1 MTKKVKEKKKEKKTE
16 KKEIPDFNPGDTVQ
30 VFVQIQEGGKTR
42 VQRFQGTVIKKKG
55 GGISKTFTV
64 RKVTQGIGIER
75 IFPLKSPNIEEIKI
89 IRRGKT
95 RRAKLYYLRERKG
108 KKAKVK
114 EAR

>member
-1 MTKKVKEKKKEKKTE
+1 MSKKETD
-16 KKEIPDFNPGDTVQ
+16 KKELTDFSSGDTVQ

-42 VQRFQGTVIKKKG
+42 VQRFQGTVIRKKG
-55 GGISKTFTV
+55 EGISKTFTV

-75 IFPLKSPNIEEIKI
+75 IFPLSSPNIEKI
-89 IRRGKT
+89 NVIRKGKT

>member
-1 MTKKVKEKKKEKKTE
+1 MNKKETE
-16 KKEIPDFNPGDTVQ
+16 KKEIPVFNSGDTIQ

-42 VQRFQGTVIKKKG
+42 VQRFQGTVIKKRG
-55 GGISKTFTV
+55 AGISQTFTV

-75 IFPLKSPNIEEIKI
+75 IFPLFSPNIEDIKI

-108 KKAKVK
+108 KKAKIK
-114 EAR
+114 EAS

>member
-1 MTKKVKEKKKEKKTE
+1 MTKKELPKQEMPE
-16 KKEIPDFNPGDTVQ
+16 FNPGDTVQ

-42 VQRFQGTVIKKKG
+42 VQRFQGTVIRKKG
-55 GGISKTFTV
+55 AGISKTFTV

-75 IFPLKSPNIEEIKI
+75 IFPVNSPNIEKI
-89 IRRGKT
+89 DVLRKGKT

-114 EAR
+114 EAK

>member
-1 MTKKVKEKKKEKKTE
+1 MNKKETE
-16 KKEIPDFNPGDTVQ
+16 KKEITAFNSGDTVQ

-42 VQRFQGTVIKKKG
+42 IQRFQGTVIKKRG
-55 GGISKTFTV
+55 EGISQTFTV

-75 IFPLKSPNIEEIKI
+75 IFPLNSPTLEKIKVI
-89 IRRGKT
+89 KRGKT
-95 RRAKLYYLRERKG
+95 RRAKLYYLRGRKG

>member
-1 MTKKVKEKKKEKKTE
+1 VSKKETD
-16 KKEIPDFNPGDTVQ
+16 KKELTDFSSGDTVQ

-42 VQRFQGTVIKKKG
+42 VQKFQGTVIRKKG
-55 GGISKTFTV
+55 EGISKTFTV

-75 IFPLKSPNIEEIKI
+75 IFPLNSPNIEKI
-89 IRRGKT
+89 NVIRKGKT
-95 RRAKLYYLRERKG
+95 RRAKLYYLRGRKG

>member
-1 MTKKVKEKKKEKKTE
+1 MSKKETD
-16 KKEIPDFNPGDTVQ
+16 KKELTDFSSGDTVQ

-42 VQRFQGTVIKKKG
+42 VQRFQGTVIRKKG
-55 GGISKTFTV
+55 EGISKTFTV

-75 IFPLKSPNIEEIKI
+75 IFPLNSPNIEKI
-89 IRRGKT
+89 NVIRKGKT

>member
-1 MTKKVKEKKKEKKTE
+1 MSKKETD
-16 KKEIPDFNPGDTVQ
+16 KKELTDFSSGDTVQ

-42 VQRFQGTVIKKKG
+42 VQRFQGTVIRKKG
-55 GGISKTFTV
+55 EGISKTFTV

-75 IFPLKSPNIEEIKI
+75 IFPLNSPNIEKI
-89 IRRGKT
+89 NVIRKGKT
-95 RRAKLYYLRERKG
+95 RRAKLYYLRGRKG

>member
-1 MTKKVKEKKKEKKTE
+1 MNKKETE
-16 KKEIPDFNPGDTVQ
+16 KKEITAFNSGDTVQ

-42 VQRFQGTVIKKKG
+42 IQRFQGTVIKKRG
-55 GGISKTFTV
+55 EGISQTFTV

-75 IFPLKSPNIEEIKI
+75 IFPLNSPTLEKIKVI
-89 IRRGKT
+89 KRGKT
-95 RRAKLYYLRERKG
+95 RRAKLYYLRARKG

>member
-1 MTKKVKEKKKEKKTE
+1 VSKKETD
-16 KKEIPDFNPGDTVQ
+16 KKELTDFSSGDTVQ

-42 VQRFQGTVIKKKG
+42 VQRFQGTVIRKKG
-55 GGISKTFTV
+55 EGISKTFTV

-75 IFPLKSPNIEEIKI
+75 IFPLNSPNIEKINVIK
-89 IRRGKT
+89 RGKT

-114 EAR
+114 EAK

>member
-1 MTKKVKEKKKEKKTE
+1 VNKKETE
-16 KKEIPDFNPGDTVQ
+16 KKEITAFNSGDTVQ

-42 VQRFQGTVIKKKG
+42 IQRFQGTVIKKRG
-55 GGISKTFTV
+55 EGISQTFTV

-75 IFPLKSPNIEEIKI
+75 IFPLNSPTLEKIKVI
-89 IRRGKT
+89 KRGKT
-95 RRAKLYYLRERKG
+95 RRAKLYYLRGRKG

>member
-1 MTKKVKEKKKEKKTE
+1 MSKKETD
-16 KKEIPDFNPGDTVQ
+16 KKELTDFSSGDTVQ

-42 VQRFQGTVIKKKG
+42 VQRFQGTVIRKKG
-55 GGISKTFTV
+55 EGISKTFTV

-75 IFPLKSPNIEEIKI
+75 IFPLNSPNIEKINVIK
-89 IRRGKT
+89 RGKT

-114 EAR
+114 EAK

>member
-1 MTKKVKEKKKEKKTE
+1 MSKKETD
-16 KKEIPDFNPGDTVQ
+16 KKELTDFSSGDTIQ
-30 VFVQIQEGGKTR
+30 VFVQIQEGSKTR
-42 VQRFQGTVIKKKG
+42 VQRFQGTVIRKKG
-55 GGISKTFTV
+55 EGISKTFTV

-75 IFPLKSPNIEEIKI
+75 IFPLNSPNIEKINVIK
-89 IRRGKT
+89 RGKT

>member
-1 MTKKVKEKKKEKKTE
+1 MSKKETD
-16 KKEIPDFNPGDTVQ
+16 KKELADFSSGDTVQ

-42 VQRFQGTVIKKKG
+42 VQRFQGTVIRKKG
-55 GGISKTFTV
+55 EGISKTFTV

-75 IFPLKSPNIEEIKI
+75 IFPLNSPNIEKI
-89 IRRGKT
+89 NVIRKGKT

-114 EAR
+114 EAK